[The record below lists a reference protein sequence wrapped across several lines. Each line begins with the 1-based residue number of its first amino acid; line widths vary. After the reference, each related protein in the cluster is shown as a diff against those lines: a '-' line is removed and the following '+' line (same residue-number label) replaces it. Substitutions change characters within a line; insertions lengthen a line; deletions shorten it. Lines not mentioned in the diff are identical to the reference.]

1 MQIHLSTLK
10 LWARQKAPPNV
21 GVKHARVWRRFAIV
35 RLNGQPVAVPAKAA
49 VAWMRSTAATVA
61 TVTPAGIDL
70 AAGSSRV
77 RLKCWPDDVP
87 CESAYDPRPLYNWS
101 RPSFQPISDRAPISA
116 LVTQ

>member
-10 LWARQKAPPNV
+10 RWARQKAPAHIR
-21 GVKHARVWRRFAIV
+21 GKHARVWRRFAIV

-61 TVTPAGIDL
+61 TVTPGAVEL
-70 AAGSSRV
+70 ASGTSRV
-77 RLKCWPDDVP
+77 RLKCWADDVP
-87 CESAYDPRPLYNWS
+87 CEKSYTVTVTNHC
-101 RPSFQPISDRAPISA
+101 SFAPIYERAPISA

>member
-10 LWARQKAPPNV
+10 LWARQKAPAHIR
-21 GVKHARVWRRFAIV
+21 GKHARVWRRFAIV
-35 RLNGQPVAVPAKAA
+35 RLNGTPVAVPAKAA

-61 TVTPAGIDL
+61 TVTPGAVEL

-77 RLKCWPDDVP
+77 RLKCWTDDVP
-87 CESAYDPRPLYNWS
+87 CEAAYDARRYYNWS
-101 RPSFQPISDRAPISA
+101 FLPILDRAPISA